1 MLSIQ
6 DFLRDSDDERE
17 DQSDEEIIDGHQPM
31 DQTNAGLGL
40 TLSGPRDI
48 DDVEA
53 GPAEEVDAYSDSG
66 DRNGKM
72 RSSVSVVW

>member
-6 DFLRDSDDERE
+6 DFLRDSDDEGE
-17 DQSDEEIIDGHQPM
+17 DQSNEEIIVGHQPM
-31 DQTNAGLGL
+31 DQTNAGLGP
-40 TLSGPRDI
+40 LSGPRDI

-66 DRNGKM
+66 DRNGKR